1 MPGLRR
7 ARDLPQPQAR
17 EPLDVPDVLLARPEA
32 PRRARRA
39 QRDSGSQ
46 RVEPDVQG
54 KEASVIA
61 MTLERLFPRTRYAV
75 VRIEANGKREASSLW
90 ATERM
95 ARDAA
100 RQHNAI
106 LGSERGVRYE
116 AVRVKRAD
124 EKKGAGR

>member
-1 MPGLRR
+1 M
-7 ARDLPQPQAR
+7 
-17 EPLDVPDVLLARPEA
+17 
-32 PRRARRA
+32 
-39 QRDSGSQ
+39 
-46 RVEPDVQG
+46 
-54 KEASVIA
+54 IA
-61 MTLERLFPRTRYAV
+61 MTFERIFPDARYAV

-106 LGSERGVRYE
+106 LGSERSRGVRYE

-124 EKKGAGR
+124 ERKEGTT